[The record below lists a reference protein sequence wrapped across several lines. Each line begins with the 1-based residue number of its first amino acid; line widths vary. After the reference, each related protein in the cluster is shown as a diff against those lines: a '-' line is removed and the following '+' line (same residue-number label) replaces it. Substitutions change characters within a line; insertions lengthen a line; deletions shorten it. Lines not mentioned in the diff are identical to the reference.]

1 MDACGT
7 VHIVGLR
14 GGTPNTGVTT
24 IWQMLLA
31 LLTPIWASCATVN
44 KSNIDKIAQPIDF
57 IGAGNEARTRD
68 LNLGKVAL
76 YQLSYSRLG
85 HEILHA

>member
-14 GGTPNTGVTT
+14 GGGTPNTGVTT

-31 LLTPIWASCATVN
+31 LLTPIWASCVPVN

-57 IGAGNEARTRD
+57 I
-68 LNLGKVAL
+68 
-76 YQLSYSRLG
+76 
-85 HEILHA
+85 